1 MRKTRFLVKKR
12 RIKRRTSKK
21 RNKCLTGGESDRYND
36 LNPIRPEEILMVVA
50 LFAVIASVVT
60 CLRFTFGAMNGGG
73 NFNYE
78 KINEYVQKYKN
89 VYNNISDINIDE
101 ERVKIT
107 FNKKVNIPLL
117 NNLITVENNTVT
129 IPMNNIE
136 EVESKIPELLFLCEL
151 KCSNV

>member
-1 MRKTRFLVKKR
+1 MRKTRFLAKKR
-12 RIKRRTSKK
+12 TIKRKTSKK
-21 RNKCLTGGESDRYND
+21 RNNCLTGGESDRYND

-50 LFAVIASVVT
+50 LFAVITSVVT
-60 CLRFTFGAMNGGG
+60 CLRFTFGPMNGGG

-89 VYNNISDINIDE
+89 IYKNISDINIDD

-107 FNKKVNIPLL
+107 FNEKVNIPLL

-136 EVESKIPELLFLCEL
+136 DVESKIPELI
-151 KCSNV
+151 KKTQY